1 MSVYETF
8 RTAFQSLRTNA
19 LRSVLSMLGIIIGVA
34 AVVSVVSVGAGGQQA
49 VLQNIS
55 QLGSNLIT
63 INPAAA
69 RGTAGRVQQDAQ
81 SVFSLSMAS
90 EMERIVPYIT
100 NVAPV
105 VNGRAL
111 LIAGGVNVNATVV
124 GVTAPYQTVMNY
136 QVERGRF
143 ITDWDVNEQLHV
155 AVLGSA
161 LAEDLFEDEDPIGR
175 EIIAVVGDRRILFRV
190 VGVMAPRGQALGGNF
205 DTQLYVPVTTMMER
219 VAKTRTVSS
228 FAAQAL
234 SSDHAAEAVQQLNF
248 FLTRR
253 LGDARRFRITSQDQM
268 LEAMSQVTR
277 TLSLMLGGIASIALV
292 VGGIGIMNIML
303 VSVTERTREIG
314 IRKALGAKRRTIL
327 LQFLV
332 EAVTLSATGGAIG
345 LGLGWIGA
353 RVIGHFGGWQGT
365 VSPASVAVALG
376 FSAAVGL
383 FFGIYP
389 AAKAARLDPVDAL
402 SYE

>member
-1 MSVYETF
+1 MSVFETF

-19 LRSVLSMLGIIIGVA
+19 LRSILSMLGIIIGVA
-34 AVVSVVSVGAGGQQA
+34 AVVSVVSVGTGGQQR
-49 VLQNIS
+49 VMENIS

-69 RGTAGRVQQDAQ
+69 RGTAGRVQQEAE
-81 SVFSLSMAS
+81 SVFSLPMAA

-100 NVAPV
+100 NVVPI

-111 LIAGGVNVNATVV
+111 LIAGGVNVNATLV
-124 GVTAPYQTVMNY
+124 GVTPPYQAVMNY
-136 QVERGRF
+136 NVARGRF
-143 ITDWDVNEQLHV
+143 ITDWDVSEQLHV

-161 LAEDLFEDEDPIGR
+161 LAEDLFEDADPLGQ
-175 EIIAVVGDRRILFRV
+175 EIIAVVGSRRILFRV
-190 VGVMAPRGQALGGNF
+190 VGVMEPRGQALAGNF
-205 DTQLYVPVTTMMER
+205 DTQMYVPVTTMMER
-219 VAKTRTVSS
+219 VAKTRVVSS

-234 SSDHAAEAVQQLNF
+234 SSDHASEAVEQLNF

-268 LEAMSQVTR
+268 LETMSQVTQ

-332 EAVTLSATGGAIG
+332 EAVALSATGGIIG
-345 LGLGWIGA
+345 LGLGWVGA
-353 RVIGHFGGWQGT
+353 RVIGHFGGWVGRL
-365 VSPASVAVALG
+365 SPESVVVALG

-389 AAKAARLDPVDAL
+389 AAKAARLDPVKAL

>member
-1 MSVYETF
+1 VSVYETF

>member
-1 MSVYETF
+1 
-8 RTAFQSLRTNA
+8 
-19 LRSVLSMLGIIIGVA
+19 
-34 AVVSVVSVGAGGQQA
+34 
-49 VLQNIS
+49 
-55 QLGSNLIT
+55 
-63 INPAAA
+63 
-69 RGTAGRVQQDAQ
+69 
-81 SVFSLSMAS
+81 
-90 EMERIVPYIT
+90 
-100 NVAPV
+100 
-105 VNGRAL
+105 
-111 LIAGGVNVNATVV
+111 
-124 GVTAPYQTVMNY
+124 
-136 QVERGRF
+136 
-143 ITDWDVNEQLHV
+143 
-155 AVLGSA
+155 
-161 LAEDLFEDEDPIGR
+161 
-175 EIIAVVGDRRILFRV
+175 
-190 VGVMAPRGQALGGNF
+190 
-205 DTQLYVPVTTMMER
+205 MMER

>member
-1 MSVYETF
+1 MSVFETF

-19 LRSVLSMLGIIIGVA
+19 LRSILSMLGIIIGVA
-34 AVVSVVSVGAGGQQA
+34 AVVSVVSVGTGGQQR
-49 VLQNIS
+49 VMENIS

-69 RGTAGRVQQDAQ
+69 RGTAGRVQQEAE
-81 SVFSLSMAS
+81 SVFSLPMAA

-100 NVAPV
+100 NVVPI

-111 LIAGGVNVNATVV
+111 LIAGGVNVNATLV
-124 GVTAPYQTVMNY
+124 GVTPPYQAVMNY
-136 QVERGRF
+136 NVARGRF
-143 ITDWDVNEQLHV
+143 ITDWDVSERLHV

-161 LAEDLFEDEDPIGR
+161 LAEDLFEDADPLGQ
-175 EIIAVVGDRRILFRV
+175 EIIAVVGSRRILFRV
-190 VGVMAPRGQALGGNF
+190 VGVMEPRGQALAGNF
-205 DTQLYVPVTTMMER
+205 DTQMYVPVTTMMER
-219 VAKTRTVSS
+219 VAKTRVVSS

-234 SSDHAAEAVQQLNF
+234 SSDHASEAVEQLNF

-268 LEAMSQVTR
+268 LETMSQVTQ

-332 EAVTLSATGGAIG
+332 EAVALSATGGIIG
-345 LGLGWIGA
+345 LGLGWVGA
-353 RVIGHFGGWQGT
+353 RVIGHFGGWVGRL
-365 VSPASVAVALG
+365 SPESVVVALG

-389 AAKAARLDPVDAL
+389 AAKAARLDPVKAL

>member
-1 MSVYETF
+1 MSVFETI
-8 RTAFQSLRTNA
+8 RTAFQSLRANA
-19 LRSVLSMLGIIIGVA
+19 MRSILSMLGIIIGVA
-34 AVVSVVSVGAGGQQA
+34 AVVSVVSVGTGGQQR
-49 VLQNIS
+49 VMENIS

-69 RGTAGRVQQDAQ
+69 RGRAGQVQQDAE
-81 SVFSLSMAS
+81 SVFSLPMAA

-100 NVAPV
+100 NVVPV

-111 LIAGGVNVNATVV
+111 LVAGGVNVNATVL
-124 GVTAPYQTVMNY
+124 GVTAPYQEVMNY

-143 ITDWDVNEQLHV
+143 ITDWDVNEELHV
-155 AVLGSA
+155 AVLGSS
-161 LAEDLFEDEDPIGR
+161 LAEDLFEDEEPIGQ
-175 EIIAVVGDRRILFRV
+175 EIIAIIGDRRIIFRV
-190 VGVMAPRGQALGGNF
+190 VGVMEPRGQALAGNF
-205 DTQLYVPVTTMMER
+205 DTQMYVPVTTMMER

-228 FAAQAL
+228 FAAQAI
-234 SSDHAAEAVQQLNF
+234 SGDYANEAVDQLSF

-253 LGDARRFRITSQDQM
+253 LGDSRRFRITSQDQM
-268 LEAMSQVTR
+268 LETMSQVTQ

-332 EAVTLSATGGAIG
+332 EAISLSALGGIIG
-345 LGLGWIGA
+345 LGLGWVGA
-353 RVIGHFGGWQGT
+353 RVIGHFGGWEGML
-365 VSPASVAVALG
+365 SVESIVVALG
-376 FSAAVGL
+376 FSAGVGL

>member
-1 MSVYETF
+1 MNVYETI
-8 RTAFQSLRTNA
+8 RTAFQSLRANA
-19 LRSVLSMLGIIIGVA
+19 LRSMLSMLGIIIGVA
-34 AVVSVVSVGAGGQQA
+34 AVVSVVSVGTGGQQQVMA
-49 VLQNIS
+49 NIS

-69 RGTAGRVQQDAQ
+69 RGSAGRIQQDPE
-81 SVFSLSMAS
+81 SVFSLPMAA

-100 NVAPV
+100 NVVPV
-105 VNGRAL
+105 VNSRAL
-111 LIAGGVNVNATVV
+111 LIAGGVNVNATVL
-124 GVTAPYQTVMNY
+124 GITPPYQEVMNY
-136 QVERGRF
+136 DVAQGRF
-143 ITDWDVNEQLHV
+143 ITDWDVSEQLHV

-161 LAEDLFEDEDPIGR
+161 LAEDLFEDANPVGQ
-175 EIIAVVGDRRILFRV
+175 EIIAVVGDRRVLFRV
-190 VGVMAPRGQALGGNF
+190 VGVMEPRGQALAGNF
-205 DTQLYVPVTTMMER
+205 DTQMYIPVTTMMER
-219 VAKTRTVSS
+219 VAKTRRVSS

-234 SSDHAAEAVQQLNF
+234 SSEHANEAVEQLNF

-268 LEAMSQVTR
+268 LETMSQVTQ

-327 LQFLV
+327 LQFLI
-332 EAVTLSATGGAIG
+332 EAVALAALGGVLG

-353 RVIGHFGGWQGT
+353 KVIGYFGGWEGQ
-365 VSPASVAVALG
+365 VNAASAIVALG